1 MGRHLYS
8 LLLLLCAPLLIAH
21 VVRKYGRENC
31 DPMVGRRLG
40 INIPDQVDAC
50 LWIHACSLG
59 EAKVAL
65 ELARALVKHDSSLH
79 VFMTATTPVGLH
91 LLARSEFASHV
102 FPWDFP
108 WVWSRWLARL
118 RPKALVVIETELW
131 PNLVAACYQAAV
143 PVILANGRL
152 SDQSVRRYG
161 RFGWVS
167 RPMWGKVSR
176 ALMQFDGDV
185 HHAHS
190 LGVPAHAISEVGSIK
205 VDQPAPQISWE
216 RVNQISDWKRGHVLV
231 CLMSSHADDDALLVA
246 WALQH
251 SELRLLIVPRHPV
264 RGPEIKTLADN
275 HGLVASMVSAE
286 IEDKAKI
293 LIGDTFGDMG
303 AYLSQSD
310 VIVIGGSFSGKGGQ
324 NPIEPAL
331 MRKPLVAGPSMH
343 NFQAISAG
351 LETAGALLRTDSEH
365 LSGAI
370 DKALL
375 NADAMGQAARAWV
388 EARRGSTEL
397 QVKAILAAITER

>member
-1 MGRHLYS
+1 
-8 LLLLLCAPLLIAH
+8 
-21 VVRKYGRENC
+21 
-31 DPMVGRRLG
+31 
-40 INIPDQVDAC
+40 
-50 LWIHACSLG
+50 
-59 EAKVAL
+59 
-65 ELARALVKHDSSLH
+65 
-79 VFMTATTPVGLH
+79 MT
-91 LLARSEFASHV
+91 
-102 FPWDFP
+102 
-108 WVWSRWLARL
+108 
-118 RPKALVVIETELW
+118 
-131 PNLVAACYQAAV
+131 NL
-143 PVILANGRL
+143 
-152 SDQSVRRYG
+152 
-161 RFGWVS
+161 
-167 RPMWGKVSR
+167 
-176 ALMQFDGDV
+176 
-185 HHAHS
+185 
-190 LGVPAHAISEVGSIK
+190 
-205 VDQPAPQISWE
+205 APQISWE

-231 CLMSSHADDDALLVA
+231 CLMSSHADDDALFVS

-286 IEDKAKI
+286 IEDKAQI

-303 AYLSQSD
+303 AYISESD
-310 VIVIGGSFSGKGGQ
+310 VIAVGGSFSGKGGQ